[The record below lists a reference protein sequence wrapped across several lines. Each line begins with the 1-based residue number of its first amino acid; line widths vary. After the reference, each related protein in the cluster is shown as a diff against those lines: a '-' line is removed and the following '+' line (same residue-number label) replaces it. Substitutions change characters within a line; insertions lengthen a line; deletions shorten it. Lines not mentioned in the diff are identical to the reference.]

1 MAQAATGNALAGSL
15 EFLRLAL
22 HVLKAELQPPP
33 VSAETRLRNLSEA
46 VRSLDQTKRAKPAPV
61 TAEYVDQWKAV
72 VAGRRDDLEARAIRS
87 LSWNPTIAT
96 DGAFQNY
103 LARKEYIPNSQA
115 LQGMIC
121 SCHVRWSRE
130 LAVSE
135 AVGRIRQ
142 HLRRYSGHNRLLNK
156 WKDSAS
162 MMLGPKA
169 HDLMGTELIKT
180 TEGLAGFC
188 DFWGMPIESSQ
199 LFHSAAEVA
208 SVICMEELHRV
219 AQYRSFLFNE
229 LIPWQGW
236 APNMIKNVVGR
247 LILLPKRDDVE
258 LIEAIIKI
266 VRSDQRFGD
275 PRNPQNHNNWIGMD
289 DASRRMQEWLS
300 AADITFFFESVLP
313 RGKDPH
319 GRKTFWLRYV
329 GCRGL
334 RSRPLLSSSDKFR
347 LRDILSKKGANTS
360 DYGRLVEEDT
370 SAFILD
376 FGPIMVIEF
385 SAVGN
390 ACYLYEK
397 KAAAEIV
404 KDIWTTAP
412 FSKFNLK
419 RPSRIATAKPIRHD
433 QQNRWKH
440 EMESILARYGVRAVS

>member
-1 MAQAATGNALAGSL
+1 MTHAATGNALAGSL

-22 HVLKAELQPPP
+22 HALKAELQLPP
-33 VSAETRLRNLSEA
+33 VPAETRFRNLSAA
-46 VRSLDQTKRAKPAPV
+46 VRNLGRTKRAKPTPI

-72 VAGRRDDLEARAIRS
+72 VAGRQDHLEPRAIRS
-87 LSWNPTIAT
+87 LSWNPAIAT
-96 DGAFQNY
+96 DRTFQYY

-121 SCHVRWSRE
+121 SCHARWSRE

-135 AVGRIRQ
+135 AVGRIRD
-142 HLRRYSGHNRLLNK
+142 HLQRYSGHNRLLNK
-156 WKDSAS
+156 WKESAS
-162 MMLGPKA
+162 MILGPKA
-169 HDLMGTELIKT
+169 HDLMGAELIKN

-188 DFWGMPIESSQ
+188 DLWGMSIESSQ
-199 LFHSAAEVA
+199 LFHSAVEVA
-208 SVICMEELHRV
+208 SVICMEQLDRV
-219 AQYRSFLFNE
+219 AHYRSFLFNE

-236 APNMIKNVVGR
+236 APNMIKNVVSR

-258 LIEAIIKI
+258 LIETITKI
-266 VRSDQRFGD
+266 VRGDQRFGD
-275 PRNPQNHNNWIGMD
+275 PRHPQNHNNWIGMD

-347 LRDILSKKGANTS
+347 LREVLFRKGANTS
-360 DYGRLVEEDT
+360 DYGRLLDEDT

-376 FGPIMVIEF
+376 FGPIMAVEF

-404 KDIWTTAP
+404 PDIWTTVP
-412 FSKFNLK
+412 FSKSDLK
-419 RPSRIATAKPIRHD
+419 RRSKIATAQPIRHD

-440 EMESILARYGVRAVS
+440 EVESILARYGIRAVS